1 MSAVNKRLS
10 QDSTMKRLLIFAAVA
25 WLTASAA
32 ALVGAQTAPPQA
44 GLAPTTSTTS
54 AQPTAP
60 NGVAAVRYTL
70 GPRDRV
76 KITVFDEPELTN
88 SYTVDA
94 DGFISFPLIGPL
106 TAGGLT
112 VGQLQDRL
120 RSMLAA
126 GYLRNPEV
134 RVEMEQFQSRSVI
147 VSGEVRS
154 PGKIAMTGPMTLL
167 EALALAGSPTASA
180 SNEVLV
186 SHPKKPGAT
195 TRPGDP
201 NAQIIRVNLKD
212 LQLGKAGQDI
222 VLQDGDIINVPKAQ
236 TFFIMGQVR
245 NAGSF
250 VWESSLTVEQAI
262 ALAGGLNDRGSTRG
276 IVARRSVD
284 GRVREVSVRL
294 EDKVE
299 ANDTIVIRSR
309 FF

>member
-1 MSAVNKRLS
+1 
-10 QDSTMKRLLIFAAVA
+10 MKPLAIVV
-25 WLTASAA
+25 AA
-32 ALVGAQTAPPQA
+32 ATLLSSATTTLAQTPAPTAAPAQTAP
-44 GLAPTTSTTS
+44 APPG
-54 AQPTAP
+54 AAP
-60 NGVAAVRYTL
+60 GAPRYTL

-134 RVEMEQFQSRSVI
+134 RVEMDQFQSRSVI

-201 NAQIIRVNLKD
+201 NAQI
-212 LQLGKAGQDI
+212 
-222 VLQDGDIINVPKAQ
+222 
-236 TFFIMGQVR
+236 
-245 NAGSF
+245 
-250 VWESSLTVEQAI
+250 
-262 ALAGGLNDRGSTRG
+262 
-276 IVARRSVD
+276 
-284 GRVREVSVRL
+284 
-294 EDKVE
+294 
-299 ANDTIVIRSR
+299 
-309 FF
+309 